1 MTAAQNR
8 SVFRN
13 LSKTAGG
20 WISTSRRALVVRVPM
35 RALTGLAATVIDAP
49 DPRTE
54 VVLVAFAIRAPARA
68 DTGRTS
74 AGFCSR
80 YGFEFHGR

>member
-1 MTAAQNR
+1 VTAAEDQ

-13 LSKTAGG
+13 LLKTASG

-35 RALTGLAATVIDAP
+35 RTLTGLDAAVIDAP

-54 VVLVAFAIRAPARA
+54 VVLVAFAIRAPALTW
-68 DTGRTS
+68 TGHTS
-74 AGFCSR
+74 AGFDCR
-80 YGFEFHGR
+80 HGFEFHWS